1 MIKKQM
7 LTDSLEKQKQELK
20 ELGRTL
26 FACPE
31 VGFREEKTS
40 AHLLSFFQKN
50 GISCQGNQ
58 SLTGVRADIGKRN
71 GSGYHIALVADMDAV
86 YAGSGDN
93 KQAIHAC
100 GHSIQVADMAFSM
113 KLIKE
118 SGLLDET
125 GGSVTFIATPAE
137 EFIDL
142 DYREALVQ
150 AGKVRFFS
158 GKQNLIA
165 DGFFDDIDCIISTH
179 VNSEENTLF
188 DIGSSLTG
196 FTKKR
201 IIFTGQ
207 AAHSGALA
215 HQGRNAMHGA
225 ALFMNALSFLK
236 EQFPPEKGIH
246 IAPIITACSGSVNTV
261 PDQAVLETYIRA
273 NTLSSL
279 LEACQ
284 SLDDCANHCALA
296 LKLKSSIENQTGYMP
311 LQQSEALLKVVFQ
324 NMLNVCPSEQILK
337 NQVSGASGDIGDLSY
352 LIPSVQFGFSGI
364 EGQIHSAN
372 FTIRDEENV
381 YTNVVQ
387 VVLGTIYDLLTKKE
401 LQIKYDDYDIRKNAY
416 LTDWLG
422 I

>member
-1 MIKKQM
+1 MPVPKSDSGKKR
-7 LTDSLEKQKQELK
+7 LPPIS
-20 ELGRTL
+20 
-26 FACPE
+26 C
-31 VGFREEKTS
+31 
-40 AHLLSFFQKN
+40 HFFQKN

-58 SLTGVRADIGKRN
+58 SLTGVRADIGERN

-165 DGFFDDIDCIISTH
+165 DGFFDDIDCIISAH

-296 LKLKSSIENQTGYMP
+296 LKLKNSIENQTGYLP
-311 LQQSEALLKVVFQ
+311 LQQSEPLIKAVFQ

-372 FTIRDEENV
+372 FTIRDEESV